1 MRFYDMAKAAALA
14 GAEGGGGGVDN
25 LLKSEIE
32 VGTIDSEG
40 ADNPNDN
47 RLRTKGATQLN
58 EAGAYSL
65 FFTAENELFVLGF
78 RYASDGT
85 FIERFGIVGSE
96 WSPAPFKFT
105 AQAGQQFR
113 FAFNSIDGSV
123 ALDPS
128 DLHNLILVKD

>member
-1 MRFYDMAKAAALA
+1 MNFYDMAKAAALA
-14 GAEGGGGGVDN
+14 EAEGGGGSGGIDN

-32 VGTIDSEG
+32 VGTIDAEG

-47 RLRTKGATQLN
+47 RLRTKDSTQLN
-58 EAGAYSL
+58 EAGEYSL
-65 FFTAENELFVLGF
+65 FFTSQGGRFVFGF

-85 FIERFGIVGSE
+85 FIERFGSE

-113 FAFNSIDGSV
+113 FAFNSYDGSV